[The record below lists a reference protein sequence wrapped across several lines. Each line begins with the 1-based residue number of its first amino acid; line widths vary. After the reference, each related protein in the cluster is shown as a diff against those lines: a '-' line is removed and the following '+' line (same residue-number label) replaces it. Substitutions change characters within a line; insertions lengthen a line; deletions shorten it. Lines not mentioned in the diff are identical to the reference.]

1 MMHDLKP
8 KEQHELI
15 LANADK
21 EQIVLHLNSG
31 QNEEVTKIA
40 LTLARQCGL
49 YVHFARLWQMRVS
62 DLDGSLC
69 SDDYMKNLYTNR
81 RLLHKKLIKAKRS

>member
-1 MMHDLKP
+1 MHDLKP

-21 EQIVLHLNSG
+21 EQIVLHMNSG
-31 QNEEVTKIA
+31 QDEEVTRIA
-40 LTLARQCGL
+40 ITLARQCGL
-49 YVHFARLWQMRVS
+49 YVHFARLWRMRVS
-62 DLDGSLC
+62 DLDGSFG

-81 RLLHKKLIKAKRS
+81 RLLHKELIKTRPS